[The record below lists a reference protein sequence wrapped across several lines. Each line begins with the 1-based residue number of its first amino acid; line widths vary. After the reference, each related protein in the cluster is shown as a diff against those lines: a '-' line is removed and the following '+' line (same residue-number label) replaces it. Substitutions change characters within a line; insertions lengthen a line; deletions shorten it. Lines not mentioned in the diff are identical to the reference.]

1 MVYPG
6 KNSNLE
12 IDFFLFC
19 ALRSAIF
26 LSGRN
31 SLLKNSKN
39 PTKRW
44 FFVLFSILVHL
55 EFDENENRNQVERLH
70 FHWIFDNLVPSE
82 FLRLRRISLSSAR
95 SEKKSER
102 NFTRSFFTNP
112 FEKNVQPTPDLAQKW
127 SVPLILLTYSSV
139 EFFWITLFKL
149 SSFSFIIVTFFE
161 CIWVQVSRF
170 NEFFKSSDPSSHF
183 SSIILSMGSDWFSL
197 SPSWSLIGR
206 IFFCII
212 SILILFLF
220 SLVQGLFSK
229 TEAD

>member
-6 KNSNLE
+6 KNSNL
-12 IDFFLFC
+12 DFFLVC

-95 SEKKSER
+95 SEKKIRKKFYAILFYQSIR
-102 NFTRSFFTNP
+102 KKCSTNP
-112 FEKNVQPTPDLAQKW
+112 W
-127 SVPLILLTYSSV
+127 
-139 EFFWITLFKL
+139 
-149 SSFSFIIVTFFE
+149 
-161 CIWVQVSRF
+161 
-170 NEFFKSSDPSSHF
+170 PSSKMIRAINIVNLLFCGVLLNH
-183 SSIILSMGSDWFSL
+183 IIQIIKFFFYNCNIFWMYL
-197 SPSWSLIGR
+197 SPSLQVQWIFQIFRSVFAFFVDYLINW
-206 IFFCII
+206 FWLVLFI
-212 SILILFLF
+212 SILISDWSNLFLHHINSYSF
-220 SLVQGLFSK
+220 SFLISPR
-229 TEAD
+229 TI